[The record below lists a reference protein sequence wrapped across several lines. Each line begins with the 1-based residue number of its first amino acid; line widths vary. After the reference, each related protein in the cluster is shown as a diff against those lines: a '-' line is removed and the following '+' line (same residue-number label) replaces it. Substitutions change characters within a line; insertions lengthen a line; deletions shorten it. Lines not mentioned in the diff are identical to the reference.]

1 MDVRNCSKNWEIIK
15 EQLEEV
21 PHQWKHPVSNKDL
34 KKKKKA
40 KQKIHNAEYL
50 ISFSRAEQTFYP
62 TLIINI
68 LAIIQIGRN

>member
-34 KKKKKA
+34 KKKKKS
-40 KQKIHNAEYL
+40 KTKN
-50 ISFSRAEQTFYP
+50 P
-62 TLIINI
+62 
-68 LAIIQIGRN
+68 